1 MSTTKKLTLSAM
13 MTALSVVLMI
23 FGVLVQ
29 VLDLTVAALVS
40 LVVAFVY
47 IEVGAPFVHF
57 VWLASS
63 ALTFIFF
70 PTAPIWLEYF
80 LIFGPYP
87 ILKGYIERAPRCVWM
102 ILKLAAFNLM
112 ILALFYLTELVFG
125 VPLISP
131 EESLFGISGSILVGI
146 IWVIMNIAF
155 VAYDMLITVMVR
167 IYIHKYRDKI
177 KRLLK

>member
-13 MTALSVVLMI
+13 MTALSVVLMT

-47 IEVGAPFVHF
+47 IEVGAPFVYF

-63 ALTFIFF
+63 LLTFIFF

-87 ILKGYIERAPRCVWM
+87 IIKAYIERTPRGVWVF
-102 ILKLAAFNLM
+102 LKLGAFNLM
-112 ILALFYLTELVFG
+112 TLALFYLTELVFG
-125 VPLISP
+125 VPLISSD
-131 EESLFGISGSILVGI
+131 ETLLGISGKILVGV

-167 IYIHKYRDKI
+167 IYLHKYRDKI